1 MVLRGVLDASFNNY
15 VCIRGFAPLKDLAKY
30 SKIDPKYQR
39 QPNDEHVLEIAD
51 FIKQGEYLYS
61 PEILLGM
68 ACDKFQS
75 VETRRTT
82 DRQDERRVVSL
93 YDVLKDL
100 VLPRHEADPKKCTCR
115 GAQ

>member
-82 DRQDERRVVSL
+82 D
-93 YDVLKDL
+93 
-100 VLPRHEADPKKCTCR
+100 
-115 GAQ
+115 G